1 MLLKCYD
8 LSCMKREL
16 LSNKKT
22 LMNGLLI
29 NQAPTKPHPPTCTT
43 RQRKLSVKPQRHR
56 TLYKAS
62 EKWHQGTAWITGE
75 VINKQGSGR
84 THTHTHTLKRKHVP
98 EKGND
103 WTTDRFR
110 KRPLR
115 KLTKP
120 ENIFFS
126 YKNDPQLCYC
136 QCQMQDAVK
145 QLFQT
150 I

>member
-56 TLYKAS
+56 ILYKAN
-62 EKWHQGTAWITGE
+62 EK
-75 VINKQGSGR
+75 
-84 THTHTHTLKRKHVP
+84 
-98 EKGND
+98 
-103 WTTDRFR
+103 
-110 KRPLR
+110 
-115 KLTKP
+115 
-120 ENIFFS
+120 
-126 YKNDPQLCYC
+126 
-136 QCQMQDAVK
+136 
-145 QLFQT
+145 
-150 I
+150 